1 MRYLE
6 IAFAAIIIVVI
17 IGAFAAL
24 CNTQLI
30 EQALYLTSA
39 LTIFGWIVLVWLG
52 AIEVRKSHANALAA
66 QKQLLQEQIRITLYQ
81 EVVPLIAK
89 AKTASI
95 KLNVRI
101 SGFPGHHWRSTQT
114 GRMQAIEGRGLD
126 IENSTNKELDNAV
139 EAVSE
144 VASHIEVFKGAYG
157 PLGTLSTVLSSA
169 SSDLQEKGYEALDVL
184 EHAVISDEYQSDP
197 DFADTA
203 QKVLKEARDINLKIY
218 GYLVDVL
225 AECHDYFLASIME
238 GEYHERRKPRDSR
251 FPLLKPREATER
263 EPP

>member
-1 MRYLE
+1 MHYLE
-6 IAFAAIIIVVI
+6 KALAAIVIIFM
-17 IGAFAAL
+17 IGAFATL
-24 CNTQLI
+24 YDTQLI
-30 EQALYLTSA
+30 GQELYLTSA
-39 LTIFGWIVLVWLG
+39 LTIFGWIVLVWLV
-52 AIEVRKSHANALAA
+52 AIELRKSHANSLAA

-101 SGFPGHHWRSTQT
+101 LNLPGHHWRSVQI
-114 GRMQAIEGRGLD
+114 GRMQVIEGRGLD
-126 IENSTNKELDNAV
+126 IEDCTYKELDNAV
-139 EAVSE
+139 AAVSE

-157 PLGTLSTVLSSA
+157 PLGTLSTGLSSA

-184 EHAVISDEYQSDP
+184 EHALITDEYQSDP

-263 EPP
+263 ERL